1 MINATKKWIFLKVSS
16 IILIPL
22 MVWFIIN
29 LLLIYY
35 ELLSPVEVSCFAE
48 ASRRVYVC
56 LNGWG
61 VGGADVYSDGMDGWD
76 GKPLWLKKCAK
87 KCSRMIFKIWSGVDE
102 TISSTH
108 QKSQISEKFLHF
120 I

>member
-1 MINATKKWIFLKVSS
+1 M
-16 IILIPL
+16 
-22 MVWFIIN
+22 
-29 LLLIYY
+29 
-35 ELLSPVEVSCFAE
+35 EVSCFAE

-61 VGGADVYSDGMDGWD
+61 VGGPDVYSEDGMDGMEAF
-76 GKPLWLKKCAK
+76 LLKKCAK